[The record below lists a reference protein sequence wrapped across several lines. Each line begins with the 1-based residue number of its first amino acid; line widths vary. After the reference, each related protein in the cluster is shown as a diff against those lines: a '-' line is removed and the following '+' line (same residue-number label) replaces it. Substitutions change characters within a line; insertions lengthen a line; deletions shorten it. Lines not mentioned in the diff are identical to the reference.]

1 MPAPKNVWLGR
12 VLDALLLVTTL
23 AAVAFA
29 LWEEAPEWADPLVLA
44 CFFVFFV
51 WRWLISMDRHAYL
64 KDNWL
69 DLALIVLLASPLLR
83 VFTALR
89 VMRILPALRLGALL
103 RANRKKIMEFVIVS
117 QESFPAAMAM
127 VFGVVFVFG
136 MSIFL
141 LEHTANPQFGK
152 ISDGLW
158 WAFVTLTTVGY
169 GDIVPMT
176 DGGRIVG
183 VFTMVFGITIYSL
196 MIANLTYFV
205 EEQGRKRQTEKE
217 NMREQGDETKSE

>member
-1 MPAPKNVWLGR
+1 MPAPGNVWLGR

-29 LWEEAPEWADPLVLA
+29 LWEEAPEWADPLVLT
-44 CFFVFFV
+44 CFFAFFV

-89 VMRILPALRLGALL
+89 VLRILPALRLGAFL
-103 RANRKKIMEFVIVS
+103 RANRKKIMEFVVVS

-136 MSIFL
+136 MTIFL
-141 LEHTANPQFGK
+141 LEHSANPQFGK

-196 MIANLTYFV
+196 MIANLTFFV
-205 EEQGRKRQTEKE
+205 EEQGRKRKE
-217 NMREQGDETKSE
+217 EQERERQAKSD